1 MTTALGISQ
10 DRLRR
15 WAPQDRLASAAAG
28 HSLSLLHWGAGRGGT
43 PCPSLLSPPPLS
55 TCPRNHPNKL
65 LCTRPCSLVR
75 EKPALLSD
83 LNIREL
89 RTMAGL
95 SE

>member
-1 MTTALGISQ
+1 MQA
-10 DRLRR
+10 
-15 WAPQDRLASAAAG
+15 
-28 HSLSLLHWGAGRGGT
+28 
-43 PCPSLLSPPPLS
+43 PPLVPRSACS
-55 TCPRNHPNKL
+55 TGAQAGEACLPVPAPHPSYHLPPRNYPNKL
-65 LCTRPCSLVR
+65 LCTCPCSLVR